1 MLRPAQASSSP
12 GHRLAD
18 ARAKFLRIYRREI
31 WQVGNIKERTLR
43 GALFGVLRVVSI
55 TLTAFDQS
63 RIISRAAALSFSSL
77 LGLGP
82 LLAIAILVA
91 GFAVGKDNPHMVA
104 DTITRILKFV
114 APQIQQ
120 YEYVTQTATDINPDI
135 VNVINGIIAAAQS
148 GSAGALSAFSLIII
162 VLLLFKS
169 IEDAFNDIWGV
180 RQGRSVLMRI
190 VFYWT
195 ALTLGAVLFFASV
208 ALLGATSFV
217 NIMGDI
223 LPGGPE
229 VIAAFGWL
237 APVFSFGLLTA
248 MLTLFYR
255 VIPNTRVFWRAAFL
269 GALVVAAL
277 LILNNFLQFL
287 YVKRVVLERSLYG
300 SLAILPV
307 LMSGLYIFWVCVLIG
322 GTVSYAIQNAHF
334 RNGQVAWATLT
345 HAMRER
351 LALVVF
357 LTICRRFRECLPPI
371 SASQLSEVLKVPTQ
385 LLNEALNRLVQL
397 NLVATVR
404 PDPNATATDYLY
416 QPARPI
422 NRLTLFDFKTLDD
435 NFGEDPIGA
444 SLERIDPL
452 LTRYD
457 IALGQLGEMEFF
469 QKNLEQLFDENPFD
483 ESRPPFAMGKP
494 RETHP
499 GTLIQKS

>member
-1 MLRPAQASSSP
+1 MPRPAQASTSL
-12 GHRLAD
+12 GQRLDD
-18 ARAKFLRIYRREI
+18 AWTRFLQIYRREI
-31 WQVGNIKERTLR
+31 WQVGTPTDRTLK
-43 GALFGVLRVVSI
+43 GAFFGVLRVVSI

-63 RIISRAAALSFSSL
+63 RIVSRAAALSFSSL

-91 GFAVGKDNPHMVA
+91 GFAVGQDNPHMVA

-135 VNVINGIIAAAQS
+135 VNVINGIIEAAQS
-148 GSAGALSAFSLIII
+148 GSAGALSAFSLIVI

-195 ALTLGAVLFFASV
+195 VLTLGAVLFFASL
-208 ALLGATSFV
+208 ALLSAGTFYNV
-217 NIMGDI
+217 MGDI
-223 LPGGPE
+223 LPGSPE
-229 VIAAFGWL
+229 LLKTFGWI
-237 APVFSFGLLTA
+237 APMFSFGLLTV
-248 MLTLFYR
+248 MLTVFYR
-255 VIPNTRVFWRAAFL
+255 VIPNTRVLWRAAL
-269 GALVVAAL
+269 IGALVVSAL
-277 LILNNFLQFL
+277 LIVNNFLQFL

-334 RNGQVAWATLT
+334 RNGQVAWSTLT

-357 LTICRRFRECLPPI
+357 LTICRRFRECRPAI

-385 LLNEALNRLVQL
+385 LLNEAVNRLVQL
-397 NLVATVR
+397 NLIATVR
-404 PDPNATATDYLY
+404 PDPNETGADYLF
-416 QPARPI
+416 QPARPL

-444 SLERIDPL
+444 SLERTDPL

-457 IALGQLGEMEFF
+457 IALSRIGEQEFF
-469 QKNLEQLFDENPFD
+469 QKNLEQLFDENPFG
-483 ESRPPFAMGKP
+483 ESRPPVGVGK
-494 RETHP
+494 RETFP
-499 GTLIQKS
+499 STA